1 MTLRDVKRKFLIETA
16 TGLFLEHGIESI
28 TIEDIAKAA
37 NVGEMTIYRYFG
49 KKQAIVCEAVMT
61 LQNSVS
67 QDFFKMDLGVTG
79 YEKLAIFYN
88 SYLDVFKTRPNYF
101 RFIRE
106 FDLLM
111 IKEDDKNLE
120 AYEDAL
126 AYFKNAYIKAYE
138 LGLKDQSVRVLSDL
152 ELFYFTSTHALIEL
166 CKKLSY
172 ERMVLH
178 QDEQINKDEEIKCLI
193 ETFLNTLKNS

>member
-1 MTLRDVKRKFLIETA
+1 MTLRDVKRNFLIETA
-16 TGLFLEHGIESI
+16 TGLFLEHGIENI

-49 KKQAIVCEAVMT
+49 KKQAIVLEAVMA

-67 QDFFKMDLGVTG
+67 QDFFKMDSGVTG
-79 YEKLAIFYN
+79 FEKLAIFYN

-120 AYEDAL
+120 AYEDGL
-126 AYFKNAYIKAYE
+126 AYFKNAYMRAYE

-172 ERMVLH
+172 ERTVLH
-178 QDEQINKDEEIKCLI
+178 QDEQIKKDEEIKCLI

>member
-1 MTLRDVKRKFLIETA
+1 MTLRDVKRKFLIEAA
-16 TGLFLEHGIESI
+16 TGLFLEHGIENI

-49 KKQAIVCEAVMT
+49 KKQAIVCEAVMA

-67 QDFFKMDLGVTG
+67 QDFFKMDSGVTG
-79 YEKLAIFYN
+79 FEKLAIFYN

-120 AYEDAL
+120 AYEDGL
-126 AYFKNAYIKAYE
+126 AYFKNAYMRAYE
-138 LGLKDQSVRVLSDL
+138 LGLKDQSVRVQSDL

-172 ERMVLH
+172 ERSVLH
-178 QDEQINKDEEIKCLI
+178 QDEQIKKDEEIKCLI

>member
-1 MTLRDVKRKFLIETA
+1 MTLRDVKRNFLVEAA
-16 TGLFLEHGIESI
+16 TGLFLEHGIENI

-49 KKQAIVCEAVMT
+49 KKQAIVCEAVMA

-67 QDFFKMDLGVTG
+67 QDFFKMDSGVTG
-79 YEKLAIFYN
+79 FEKLAIFYN

-120 AYEDAL
+120 AYEDGL
-126 AYFKNAYIKAYE
+126 AYFKNAYMRAYE

-172 ERMVLH
+172 ERTVLH
-178 QDEQINKDEEIKCLI
+178 QDEQIKKDEEIKCLI

>member
-16 TGLFLEHGIESI
+16 TGLFLEHGIENI

-79 YEKLAIFYN
+79 YEKLTIFYN

-178 QDEQINKDEEIKCLI
+178 QDEQIKKDEEIKCLI

>member
-16 TGLFLEHGIESI
+16 TGLFLEHGIENI

-49 KKQAIVCEAVMT
+49 KKQAIVYEAVMT

-67 QDFFKMDLGVTG
+67 QDFFKMDSGVTG

-120 AYEDAL
+120 AYEDGL
-126 AYFKNAYIKAYE
+126 AFFKNAYIRAYE

-172 ERMVLH
+172 ERSVLH

-193 ETFLNTLKNS
+193 DTFLNTLKNS

>member
-1 MTLRDVKRKFLIETA
+1 MTLRDVKRKFFIETA
-16 TGLFLEHGIESI
+16 TGLFLEHGIENI
-28 TIEDIAKAA
+28 AIEDIAKAA

-49 KKQAIVCEAVMT
+49 KKQAIVYEAVMT

-67 QDFFKMDLGVTG
+67 QDFFKMDSGVTG

-120 AYEDAL
+120 AYEDGL
-126 AYFKNAYIKAYE
+126 AFFKNAYIRAYE

-172 ERMVLH
+172 ERSVLH

-193 ETFLNTLKNS
+193 DTFLNALKNS

>member
-16 TGLFLEHGIESI
+16 TGLFLEHGIENI

-126 AYFKNAYIKAYE
+126 AYFKNAYMRAYE

-178 QDEQINKDEEIKCLI
+178 QDEQIKKDEEIKCLI

>member
-16 TGLFLEHGIESI
+16 TGLFLEHGIENI
-28 TIEDIAKAA
+28 TIEDIANAA

-172 ERMVLH
+172 ERTVLH
-178 QDEQINKDEEIKCLI
+178 QDEQIKKDEEIKCLI

>member
-16 TGLFLEHGIESI
+16 TGLFLKHGIESI

-49 KKQAIVCEAVMT
+49 KKQAIVYEAVMT

-67 QDFFKMDLGVTG
+67 RDFFKMDSGVTG

-120 AYEDAL
+120 AYEDGL
-126 AYFKNAYIKAYE
+126 AYFKNAYIRAYE

-172 ERMVLH
+172 EKTVLH